1 MNKKI
6 NSFKKIALILVVV
19 ILISFS
25 FPLNT
30 SYGLFTSILTK
41 PVCWLFIHAI
51 DGINLFLSAVS
62 MPPTTNWQNFTKS
75 LEENNFL
82 DAWFDVLM
90 SPDKIFSNKVV
101 LLDANIFDAPDS
113 NQNIIEI
120 MQDGDQSLAVALKRT
135 VSNIYVW
142 LRNICAVVL
151 LCLLIYTGIR
161 ILITAASPY
170 EQAKWKKALLDWLK
184 ALCLLMF
191 MHFIMVGIFYISD
204 LLVDAMS
211 ISFNGSSITA
221 SIRWAFANTSWT
233 DGTALIVITILYAY
247 VTFLTIVFFISYF
260 KRLVW
265 VVILTVISPVVATSY
280 ALGNSQTQ
288 IFNKWIKEYILTVL
302 LQAFHMLIF
311 YILVGL
317 PLGALG
323 SNTSASTG
331 WELLKNQFDITN
343 QSSVMVFVY
352 ALIAMSLIRPAEKF
366 FMRLFGF
373 TSSEVAKQGSSESG
387 VKTIKAVEKVVMQV
401 AQVAAAVATGGAA
414 AAGMA
419 GGAMTSVAGKGA
431 SSMGQNALSELKEGE
446 NALNQLGEGEE
457 LNNDLSEVD
466 IKGEREAYDALTEEG
481 LNPES
486 GWTADDYRA
495 HMEMGKEL
503 EEKEKAFADKNKEAS
518 DATALKEAA
527 NQLKEAANQLK
538 EGKGNK
544 ESLDGTINKIEQ
556 IDMSDQEFDQAL
568 GDKDPNAPGNKLLD
582 RLKKGAEISKQALTN
597 PDSLE
602 ALNEARAGLFEL
614 RNSMALDDD
623 SKDENWRQGYLGYD
637 SAKGKIDSTKKE
649 KLDAFVS
656 NKNNINYMQ
665 QTHGLSKEEA
675 KARLQQ
681 AAPYI
686 NMGMTNVQ
694 KIDQMLGTQERTGK
708 TPAQAVMANLK
719 SEKVINNQS
728 NVNAVAQLIAKSSGG
743 NASSPQIQEKAKQ
756 VMQQSRPYVEAGQKN
771 PEVLHR
777 LVQLE
782 QSLKNGKMAPGLRT
796 PDKVMRVDKY
806 IDKAIKSGVKQ
817 IDLTSGKSVSAG
829 VKQLENVMN
838 KELRDRTSN

>member
-1 MNKKI
+1 MSKKN

-30 SYGLFTSILTK
+30 SYGAFTGILTK
-41 PVCWLFIHAI
+41 PVCSFFVGII
-51 DGINLFLSAVS
+51 DAFNLIMASICVPAG
-62 MPPTTNWQNFTKS
+62 TNWNTVANGLF
-75 LEENNFL
+75 NNNL
-82 DAWFDVLM
+82 VSAAHDVLM
-90 SPDKIFSNKVV
+90 SPDKIFTNQVP
-101 LLDANIFDAPDS
+101 LLDANIFDAPES
-113 NQNIIEI
+113 NQNLQEI
-120 MQDGDQSLAVALKRT
+120 LESGNQSLATALKKI

-142 LRNICAVVL
+142 LRNICAVIL

-170 EQAKWKKALLDWLK
+170 EQAKWKKALLDWIK

-191 MHFIMVGIFYISD
+191 MHFIMIGIFYISD

-211 ISFNGSSITA
+211 KGFGGDSLVA
-221 SIRWAFANTSWT
+221 MIRDAFTNTSIW
-233 DGTALIVITILYAY
+233 DGTTTIIITIMYAY
-247 VTFLTIVFFISYF
+247 VTYLTIVFFIAYF
-260 KRLVW
+260 KRFVW

-288 IFNKWIKEYILTVL
+288 IFNKWFKEYILTVL

-323 SNTSASTG
+323 TNTSVGGFWKT
-331 WELLKNQFDITN
+331 LINNLDPTN
-343 QSSVMVFVY
+343 QQSIMVSVYV
-352 ALIAMSLIRPAEKF
+352 LIAISLIRPAEKF

-373 TSSEVAKQGSSESG
+373 DQSSVAKQGSSESG

-419 GGAMTSVAGKGA
+419 GGAMTNVAGKGA

-582 RLKKGAEISKQALTN
+582 RLKKGAEIPKQALTN
-597 PDSLE
+597 PNSLE
-602 ALNEARAGLFEL
+602 AFNEARAGLFEL
-614 RNSMALDDD
+614 RNSMALDED

-649 KLDAFVS
+649 KLDAFVN
-656 NKNNINYMQ
+656 NKNNINYMKQ
-665 QTHGLSKEEA
+665 AHGLDKEEA